1 MGGVERAMG
10 CGIGPLNGECLAG
23 CRKFAENRIHV
34 TPLIEI
40 NDPRLS
46 DPRVVIIDVRAGADA
61 HQRYLA
67 GHLAGALFADLD
79 KDLSSKP
86 ADPAYG
92 GRHPLP
98 SLENFAATLTRWGIT
113 PDTHVVAYDDKGNA
127 MGGARLWWMLR
138 AIGHRGPVQVVN
150 GALRAAVDAGVA
162 LSTDD
167 VRPVAAGS
175 AYPVPG
181 GYRGTVDI
189 EETGEAAQSEDR
201 LVIDVREDARYLG
214 RTEPIDLIAG
224 HIPGAGNLFLGK
236 NMGADGRYLPADAL
250 TKLYSDALGDV
261 EPENV
266 ILHCGSGVSAC
277 HTLLGMAS
285 VGIDEPKLY
294 VGSWS
299 EWSRRGLPIATE
311 QK

>member
-1 MGGVERAMG
+1 MRFDAPRRMS
-10 CGIGPLNGECLAG
+10 AG
-23 CRKFAENRIHV
+23 CRKFAGNRFRV
-34 TPLIEI
+34 TPLIEL
-40 NDPRLS
+40 NDPRLA
-46 DPRVVIIDVRAGADA
+46 DPRVVIIDVRAGVDA
-61 HQRYLA
+61 HQRYLS
-67 GHLAGALFADLD
+67 GHLPRAIFADLD

-98 SLENFAATLTRWGIT
+98 APAEFAATLTRWGIT
-113 PDTHVVAYDDKGNA
+113 PDTAVVAYDDKGNA

-138 AIGHRGPVQVVN
+138 AIGHRGPVQVLN
-150 GALRAAVDAGVA
+150 GALRAAVDAGIP

-167 VRPVAAGS
+167 VRPVAS
-175 AYPVPG
+175 SQAYPVPSA
-181 GYRGTVDI
+181 YEGTVDI
-189 EETGEAAQSEDR
+189 EETGAAAQSEDR

-224 HIPGAGNLFLGK
+224 HIPGAENLFLGK
-236 NMGADGRYLPADAL
+236 NMGADGRYLSAGEL
-250 TKLYSDALGDV
+250 RKLYASALGDTQ
-261 EPENV
+261 PENV

-299 EWSRRGLPIATE
+299 EWSRRGLPITTE
-311 QK
+311 PK